1 MSIILKNLK
10 LLEQKCKKIKLVLT
24 DVDGVLTDGGMYY
37 SEHGEIM
44 KKFNTRDGMGVELLS
59 KQKIKTIIITR
70 ENSKIV
76 KSRGKKIKV
85 FKTYV
90 GVLHKELVLDNICKK
105 LSLTSNNIAYV
116 GDDINDY
123 EIMKKCGLAC
133 SPNNCIKKIKS
144 ISDYVCENNGGDGVL
159 REVADLILSFHTN

>member
-1 MSIILKNLK
+1 MKPFSAVISACFELY
-10 LLEQKCKKIKLVLT
+10 KKSFFCSDLRLFYEV
-24 DVDGVLTDGGMYY
+24 
-37 SEHGEIM
+37 
-44 KKFNTRDGMGVELLS
+44 S

-90 GVLHKELVLDNICKK
+90 GVLHKELVLDDICKK

-123 EIMKKCGLAC
+123 EIMKRCGLAC

-159 REVADLILSFHTN
+159 REVADLILLFHTN